1 MSSITTYVMLVFGI
15 SVVLYLVGYTSPF
28 MTFVQNAS
36 NGDVFTS
43 LLNSFIN
50 IFTNPIFLTSLG
62 LSAVAS
68 FITGGNYNVVYLFP
82 ILMLVVLANYFVLP
96 TSFLNATEIPSQL
109 KLIISTFLNLFL
121 VLSVVEFVRGG

>member
-15 SVVLYLVGYTSPF
+15 SVFLYLVGYTSPF